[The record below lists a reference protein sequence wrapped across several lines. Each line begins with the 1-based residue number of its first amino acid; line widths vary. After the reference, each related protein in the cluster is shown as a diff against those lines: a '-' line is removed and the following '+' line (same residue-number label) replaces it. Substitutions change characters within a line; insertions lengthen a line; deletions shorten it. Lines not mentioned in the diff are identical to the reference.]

1 LRVQNQRNVQLNII
15 LKNLKKLSKFTEEKT
30 FYNQYQSGRAATE
43 SVIIDPSRSKNYFA
57 FEKIYNKMADNDVP
71 EELKRQDIEAHI
83 FEKLE
88 KRRTEKSTHYAQKLV
103 EREEQNK
110 ESQV

>member
-1 LRVQNQRNVQLNII
+1 
-15 LKNLKKLSKFTEEKT
+15 
-30 FYNQYQSGRAATE
+30 
-43 SVIIDPSRSKNYFA
+43 
-57 FEKIYNKMADNDVP
+57 MADNDVP